1 MLFSLFFFNL
11 FIFFI
16 KGGHLFTFLL
26 IFPPFHSPY
35 SSVLSNLW
43 KSLNLCLKLYL
54 ICSSSTASLCK
65 FIQMDKEEDA
75 FDISAVPGGCG
86 RSLANS
92 YKREVILGTVWIC
105 MYRFGLVYSRSVF
118 ETCLNICYWCMNN
131 TAIYNLFS
139 GKETGH
145 CHQERQPACL
155 RGSCLCFGSLQGQNK
170 SKKSPSS
177 TTFSRWRDVFELL
190 LGQAEPSPEELVPN
204 PTPGSWG
211 SSRLSLRALKQSPV
225 MNVQLCYVVKRCQPT
240 TWYPYFSNLLENWSS
255 SPWSTNFWSSQ
266 GRQVAG
272 ALEQVHLCLD
282 CRFSFCS

>member
-1 MLFSLFFFNL
+1 MCLDSRNLNNLFLFGVCLNTIWKAWAFGLRMCFFHTFFFNL

-54 ICSSSTASLCK
+54 ICSGSTASLSK

-92 YKREVILGTVWIC
+92 YKSEVILGTVWIC
-105 MYRFGLVYSRSVF
+105 MYHFGLVYSHSVF

-139 GKETGH
+139 GKKTGH

-155 RGSCLCFGSLQGQNK
+155 RGNCLCFASLQGRNK
-170 SKKSPSS
+170 SKKKSKLQH
-177 TTFSRWRDVFELL
+177 FFQVRWCFWAVL
-190 LGQAEPSPEELVPN
+190 LGQAEPSPEELLPAD
-204 PTPGSWG
+204 PSRQAQRQAPG
-211 SSRLSLRALKQSPV
+211 
-225 MNVQLCYVVKRCQPT
+225 
-240 TWYPYFSNLLENWSS
+240 
-255 SPWSTNFWSSQ
+255 
-266 GRQVAG
+266 G
-272 ALEQVHLCLD
+272 ALVFPFEPLTGLQ
-282 CRFSFCS
+282 

>member
-1 MLFSLFFFNL
+1 MCLDSRNLNNLFLFGVCLNTIWKAWAFGLRMCFFHTFFFNL

-54 ICSSSTASLCK
+54 ICSSSTASLSK

-105 MYRFGLVYSRSVF
+105 MYHFGLVYSHSVF

-139 GKETGH
+139 GKKTGH

-155 RGSCLCFGSLQGQNK
+155 RGNCLCFGSLQGRNK
-170 SKKSPSS
+170 SQKGPSS
-177 TTFSRWRDVFELL
+177 STFSRWGDVLELC
-190 LGQAEPSPEELVPN
+190 
-204 PTPGSWG
+204 
-211 SSRLSLRALKQSPV
+211 SSARQSPL
-225 MNVQLCYVVKRCQPT
+225 QKSLFQRHDP
-240 TWYPYFSNLLENWSS
+240 S
-255 SPWSTNFWSSQ
+255 
-266 GRQVAG
+266 RQAQRQAPGG
-272 ALEQVHLCLD
+272 ALVFPFEPLNGL
-282 CRFSFCS
+282 R